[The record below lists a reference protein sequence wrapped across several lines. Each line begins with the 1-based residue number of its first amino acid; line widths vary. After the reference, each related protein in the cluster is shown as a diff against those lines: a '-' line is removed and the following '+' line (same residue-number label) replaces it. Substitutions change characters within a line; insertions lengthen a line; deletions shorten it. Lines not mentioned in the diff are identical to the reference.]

1 MGESLTQQINQ
12 ALTEK
17 VILVGLETPND
28 PDGLVL
34 LKELGR
40 LADTAGAQVVDQI
53 LQKRLQPDSSFFIG
67 RGKVEELRE
76 RCAVFEADL
85 VIFNDELTP
94 VQVRNLEQ
102 ILNCRVLDRTNLI
115 LDIFAQRAQTNEGKL
130 QVELAQ
136 LRYLLPRLIGQG
148 MNLSR
153 LGAGLGTR
161 GPGETKLETDRRH
174 IRRRI
179 RVLEQELDK
188 IRQRRKLQRER
199 RERLGLPVIALV
211 GYTNAG
217 KSTLL
222 NRLSQTETLVE
233 DRLFSTLDTLS
244 RLVKL
249 PDGRLVLVSD
259 TVGFVRKLPH
269 HLVAAFRATLEE
281 VREAD
286 LILHVIDLSSPEM
299 EIEKKAVEQ
308 VLREIEA
315 DNKAT
320 LLVYNKLDLLP
331 EDGGDWIGLGESAA
345 VLISAQKDQ
354 GIPELLQQ
362 IAQNLPRPGAKVAL
376 ELPLAETRFLSLI
389 HSQGK
394 VFSQDYQS
402 DRILITAWL
411 EPRLL
416 AQLKSFIVKEYCEG

>member
-12 ALTEK
+12 GLTEK

-40 LADTAGAQVVDQI
+40 LADTAGVQVVDQI

-331 EDGGDWIGLGESAA
+331 EDGEEWIGLGESAA

>member
-67 RGKVEELRE
+67 RGKAEELRE

-148 MNLSR
+148 MKLSR

-222 NRLSQTETLVE
+222 NRLSKTETLAE

-376 ELPLAETRFLSLI
+376 ELPLAEIRFLSLI

-394 VFSQDYQS
+394 VFSQEYQG

-416 AQLKSFIVKEYCEG
+416 TQLKSFIVKEYSDG

>member
-1 MGESLTQQINQ
+1 M
-12 ALTEK
+12 TEK

-67 RGKVEELRE
+67 RGKAEELRE

-148 MNLSR
+148 MKLSR

-222 NRLSQTETLVE
+222 NRLSKTETLAE

-376 ELPLAETRFLSLI
+376 ELPLAEIRFLSLI

-394 VFSQDYQS
+394 VFSQEYQG

-416 AQLKSFIVKEYCEG
+416 TQLKSFIVKEYSDR

>member
-67 RGKVEELRE
+67 RGKAEELRE

-148 MNLSR
+148 MKLSR

-222 NRLSQTETLVE
+222 NRLSKTETLAE

-376 ELPLAETRFLSLI
+376 ELPLAEIRFLSLI

-394 VFSQDYQS
+394 VFSQEYQG

-416 AQLKSFIVKEYCEG
+416 TQLKSFIVKEYSDR

>member
-12 ALTEK
+12 GLTEK

-53 LQKRLQPDSSFFIG
+53 LQKRLQPDPSFFIG

-76 RCAVFEADL
+76 RCAVFKADL

-115 LDIFAQRAQTNEGKL
+115 LDIFAQRARTNEGKL

-222 NRLSQTETLVE
+222 NRLSKTETLVE
-233 DRLFSTLDTLS
+233 DQLFSTLDTLS
-244 RLVKL
+244 RLVEL

-286 LILHVIDLSSPEM
+286 LILHVVDLSSPEM
-299 EIEKKAVEQ
+299 ENEKKAVEQ
-308 VLREIEA
+308 VLREIGA

-331 EDGGDWIGLGESAA
+331 GDGREWIGLGDSAA
-345 VLISAQKDQ
+345 VLISAKKDQ

-362 IAQNLPRPGAKVAL
+362 IAQSLPRPGAKVAL
-376 ELPLAETRFLSLI
+376 AIPLAETRFLSLI
-389 HSQGK
+389 HSQGT

-416 AQLKSFIVKEYCEG
+416 AQLKPFIVKEYCEE

>member
-12 ALTEK
+12 GLTEK

-40 LADTAGAQVVDQI
+40 LADTAGVQVVDQI

-148 MNLSR
+148 MKLSR

-222 NRLSQTETLVE
+222 NRLSKTETLAE

-376 ELPLAETRFLSLI
+376 ELPLAEIRFLSLI

-394 VFSQDYQS
+394 VFSQEYQG

-416 AQLKSFIVKEYCEG
+416 TQLKSFIVKEYSDG